1 MSTIIFQTYL
11 EFCCLNVAINY
22 LTKPLVLDIDI
33 VSFFSL
39 VNHATVNILMYIS
52 LHTSLVISN
61 FLKGNCWVEAGEGFP
76 YV

>member
-1 MSTIIFQTYL
+1 M
-11 EFCCLNVAINY
+11 
-22 LTKPLVLDIDI
+22 LDIHI

-61 FLKGNCWVEAGEGFP
+61 FLKGNCWLEAGEGFIC
-76 YV
+76 V

>member
-1 MSTIIFQTYL
+1 MNSRS
-11 EFCCLNVAINY
+11 LNGIVAVPS
-22 LTKPLVLDIDI
+22 KAGFPLVLDIDI

-61 FLKGNCWVEAGEGFP
+61 FLKGNCWVEAGEGFT